1 MKFQAFLF
9 HISNLTKPFS
19 TKYLILLTIILQKM
33 YIVAQL
39 INNTYLNEKIIT
51 EFINSFLSSQYWIA
65 SSGE

>member
-1 MKFQAFLF
+1 
-9 HISNLTKPFS
+9 
-19 TKYLILLTIILQKM
+19 M

-51 EFINSFLSSQYWIA
+51 EFINSFLSSQCWIA